1 MTRDSIKGHLAL
13 RMVVLLCGPL
23 ALLVGGPAGVWPRV
37 STVALVLLL
46 SGWGAMST
54 ETHVL
59 TLVDLLVVGWWGLR
73 FGDAVPLLSVLAAA
87 LLLLAHVAAVL
98 VGYGPV
104 HEPMPAPVLTLW
116 LRRGLLVLLS
126 APVLALTARGLR
138 GQAVSTDVWVL
149 GLALVVGAAVA
160 ASYLLPTAA
169 DRNG

>member
-1 MTRDSIKGHLAL
+1 MTRDNIKGHLGL
-13 RMVVLLCGPL
+13 RILVLLCGPL
-23 ALLVGGPAGVWPRV
+23 AMLAGGPAGVWPRA
-37 STVALVLLL
+37 STVSLVLLL
-46 SGWGAMST
+46 SAWGALST

-73 FGDAVPLLSVLAAA
+73 FGDAVPLWSVPAAA
-87 LLLLAHVAAVL
+87 LLLVAHLAALL

-104 HEPMPAPVLTLW
+104 REPMPRGVVALW
-116 LRRGLLVLLS
+116 ARRGVLVLVS

-149 GLALVVGAAVA
+149 GLALVACTAVA
-160 ASYLLPTAA
+160 ASYLLPTEA